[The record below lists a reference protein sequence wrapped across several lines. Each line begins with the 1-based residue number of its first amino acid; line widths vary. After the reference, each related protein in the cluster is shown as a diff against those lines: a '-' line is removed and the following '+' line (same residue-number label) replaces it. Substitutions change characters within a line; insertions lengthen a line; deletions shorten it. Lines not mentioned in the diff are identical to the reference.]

1 VYFLHA
7 LRRPSCYVPAVD
19 HATVRKI
26 LEKVIS
32 SPASINLPEFDE
44 AIRWVERR
52 GTTRQ
57 LDRGTDRDVY
67 STQFEAAAV
76 EMRVLRQ
83 LLAHGW
89 FSATAESAHRV
100 LTLLGREIS
109 LPGMDRREVSPRSP
123 ESREI
128 SPRGPEGRREVSPR
142 SPESREISPRG
153 PEGRREVSPRSPESR
168 EISPRGPEGRREVS
182 PRSPESREIPP
193 RGPEGRREVSPRS
206 PESREISPRGPEG
219 RREISPR
226 NPENREISPRGMET
240 SIGTKRPEGGRTNL
254 RQATPRGE
262 PIPKLFLRFVIS
274 FTGLLLF
281 AASLALVAWWVMSPP
296 PP

>member
-1 VYFLHA
+1 
-7 LRRPSCYVPAVD
+7 VD

-67 STQFEAAAV
+67 SSQFEAAAV

-89 FSATAESAHRV
+89 FSATAESANRV
-100 LTLLGREIS
+100 LALLGREIS
-109 LPGMDRREVSPRSP
+109 LSGMDRREISPRGP
-123 ESREI
+123 GSREI
-128 SPRGPEGRREVSPR
+128 SPRGLEN
-142 SPESREISPRG
+142 REISSRG
-153 PEGRREVSPRSPESR
+153 IESR
-168 EISPRGPEGRREVS
+168 
-182 PRSPESREIPP
+182 
-193 RGPEGRREVSPRS
+193 
-206 PESREISPRGPEG
+206 
-219 RREISPR
+219 
-226 NPENREISPRGMET
+226 REISPRGMQT
-240 SIGTKRPEGGRTNL
+240 SIGTNRSEGSRTNR
-254 RQATPRGE
+254 RQTTPRRE
-262 PIPKLFLRFVIS
+262 PILKLSFRFVIS
-274 FTGLLLF
+274 FAKLLLF
-281 AASLALVAWWVMSPP
+281 AASLALVAWWVMTPP

>member
-1 VYFLHA
+1 MYFLHA

-52 GTTRQ
+52 GSTRQ

-67 STQFEAAAV
+67 SSQFEAAAV

-109 LPGMDRREVSPRSP
+109 LPGLDRREISPRSP

-128 SPRGPEGRREVSPR
+128 SPRGT
-142 SPESREISPRG
+142 
-153 PEGRREVSPRSPESR
+153 
-168 EISPRGPEGRREVS
+168 
-182 PRSPESREIPP
+182 
-193 RGPEGRREVSPRS
+193 
-206 PESREISPRGPEG
+206 
-219 RREISPR
+219 
-226 NPENREISPRGMET
+226 ET
-240 SIGTKRPEGGRTNL
+240 SIGTNRSEGGRTSL
-254 RQATPRGE
+254 RQTTPRRE
-262 PIPKLFLRFVIS
+262 PILKLFFRFVIS

-281 AASLALVAWWVMSPP
+281 AASLALVAWWVMTPP

>member
-1 VYFLHA
+1 
-7 LRRPSCYVPAVD
+7 VD

-109 LPGMDRREVSPRSP
+109 LPGMDRRKIPPRGLGSP
-123 ESREI
+123 REI
-128 SPRGPEGRREVSPR
+128 SPRGPEGPREIPPRGLGSP
-142 SPESREISPRG
+142 REISPRG
-153 PEGRREVSPRSPESR
+153 LERP
-168 EISPRGPEGRREVS
+168 
-182 PRSPESREIPP
+182 REIPP
-193 RGPEGRREVSPRS
+193 RGL
-206 PESREISPRGPEG
+206 ESR
-219 RREISPR
+219 
-226 NPENREISPRGMET
+226 REISPRGMET
-240 SIGTKRPEGGRTNL
+240 STGTNRSEGGRTNL
-254 RQATPRGE
+254 RQTTPRRE
-262 PIPKLFLRFVIS
+262 PILKLFFRFVIS
-274 FTGLLLF
+274 FIGLLLF
-281 AASLALVAWWVMSPP
+281 AASLALVAWWVMNPP

>member
-1 VYFLHA
+1 
-7 LRRPSCYVPAVD
+7 VD

-26 LEKVIS
+26 LEKVVS

-44 AIRWVERR
+44 AIRWVERW

-67 STQFEAAAV
+67 SSQFEAAAV

-109 LPGMDRREVSPRSP
+109 LPGMDRRE
-123 ESREI
+123 I
-128 SPRGPEGRREVSPR
+128 SPRGPES
-142 SPESREISPRG
+142 
-153 PEGRREVSPRSPESR
+153 
-168 EISPRGPEGRREVS
+168 
-182 PRSPESREIPP
+182 
-193 RGPEGRREVSPRS
+193 
-206 PESREISPRGPEG
+206 
-219 RREISPR
+219 RREIFPR
-226 NPENREISPRGMET
+226 SLENREISPRGMET
-240 SIGTKRPEGGRTNL
+240 SIGTNRSEGGRTNL
-254 RQATPRGE
+254 RQTTPRRE
-262 PIPKLFLRFVIS
+262 PILKLFFRFVIS

-281 AASLALVAWWVMSPP
+281 AASLALVAWWVMTPP

>member
-1 VYFLHA
+1 MYFLHA

-26 LEKVIS
+26 LEKVTS

-67 STQFEAAAV
+67 SSQFEAAAV

-109 LPGMDRREVSPRSP
+109 LPGMDRREIFPRSPESREISPRGAESRREIFPRGPESREISPRGLESREVFPRSPESREISPRGLETREIFPRGPESRREISPRGPETRREISPRSP

-128 SPRGPEGRREVSPR
+128 SPRGT
-142 SPESREISPRG
+142 
-153 PEGRREVSPRSPESR
+153 
-168 EISPRGPEGRREVS
+168 
-182 PRSPESREIPP
+182 
-193 RGPEGRREVSPRS
+193 
-206 PESREISPRGPEG
+206 
-219 RREISPR
+219 
-226 NPENREISPRGMET
+226 ET
-240 SIGTKRPEGGRTNL
+240 SIGTNRSEGGRTSL
-254 RQATPRGE
+254 RQTTPRRE
-262 PIPKLFLRFVIS
+262 PILKLFFRFVIS

-281 AASLALVAWWVMSPP
+281 AASLALVAWWVMTPP

>member
-1 VYFLHA
+1 MYFLHA

-26 LEKVIS
+26 LENVIS

-52 GTTRQ
+52 GSTRQ

-67 STQFEAAAV
+67 SSQFEAAAV

-109 LPGMDRREVSPRSP
+109 LPGMDRREIFPRSPESREISPRGLETREIFPRGPESRREISPRSP

-128 SPRGPEGRREVSPR
+128 SPRGT
-142 SPESREISPRG
+142 
-153 PEGRREVSPRSPESR
+153 
-168 EISPRGPEGRREVS
+168 
-182 PRSPESREIPP
+182 
-193 RGPEGRREVSPRS
+193 
-206 PESREISPRGPEG
+206 
-219 RREISPR
+219 
-226 NPENREISPRGMET
+226 ET
-240 SIGTKRPEGGRTNL
+240 SIGTNRSEGGRTSL
-254 RQATPRGE
+254 RQTTPRRE
-262 PIPKLFLRFVIS
+262 PILKLFFRFVIS

-281 AASLALVAWWVMSPP
+281 AASLALVAWWVMTPP

>member
-26 LEKVIS
+26 LEKVTS

-52 GTTRQ
+52 GSTRQ

-67 STQFEAAAV
+67 SSQFEAAAV

-109 LPGMDRREVSPRSP
+109 LPGMDRREIFPRSPESREISPRGAESRREIFPRGPESREISPRGAESRREIFPRGPESREISPRGLESREVFPRSPESREISPRGLETREIFPRGPESRREISPRSP

-128 SPRGPEGRREVSPR
+128 SPRGT
-142 SPESREISPRG
+142 
-153 PEGRREVSPRSPESR
+153 
-168 EISPRGPEGRREVS
+168 
-182 PRSPESREIPP
+182 
-193 RGPEGRREVSPRS
+193 
-206 PESREISPRGPEG
+206 
-219 RREISPR
+219 
-226 NPENREISPRGMET
+226 ET
-240 SIGTKRPEGGRTNL
+240 SIGTNRSEGGRTSL
-254 RQATPRGE
+254 RQTTPRRE
-262 PIPKLFLRFVIS
+262 PILKLFFRFVIS

-281 AASLALVAWWVMSPP
+281 AASLALVAWWVMTPP

>member
-1 VYFLHA
+1 MYFRHA

-109 LPGMDRREVSPRSP
+109 LPGMDRREISPRGPEGRREVFPRSP

-128 SPRGPEGRREVSPR
+128 SPRG
-142 SPESREISPRG
+142 
-153 PEGRREVSPRSPESR
+153 
-168 EISPRGPEGRREVS
+168 
-182 PRSPESREIPP
+182 
-193 RGPEGRREVSPRS
+193 
-206 PESREISPRGPEG
+206 
-219 RREISPR
+219 
-226 NPENREISPRGMET
+226 MET
-240 SIGTKRPEGGRTNL
+240 SIETKRPEGGRTNL
-254 RQATPRGE
+254 RQATARRE
-262 PIPKLFLRFVIS
+262 PIPKLFFRFVIS

-281 AASLALVAWWVMSPP
+281 AASLALLAWWVMTPP

>member
-1 VYFLHA
+1 MLVHFLHA

-67 STQFEAAAV
+67 SSQFEAAAV

-89 FSATAESAHRV
+89 LAGTVKSAHRV

-109 LPGMDRREVSPRSP
+109 LPGVEN
-123 ESREI
+123 SREI
-128 SPRGPEGRREVSPR
+128 SLPGVEN
-142 SPESREISPRG
+142 SREISL
-153 PEGRREVSPRSPESR
+153 
-168 EISPRGPEGRREVS
+168 
-182 PRSPESREIPP
+182 
-193 RGPEGRREVSPRS
+193 
-206 PESREISPRGPEG
+206 
-219 RREISPR
+219 
-226 NPENREISPRGMET
+226 RGMESIAAT
-240 SIGTKRPEGGRTNL
+240 SQWERGGNNRRQTAACRP
-254 RQATPRGE
+254 
-262 PIPKLFLRFVIS
+262 PILKSWWSVPQWTKLFFHYFLYWIAVVCCIV
-274 FTGLLLF
+274 GLGSVVRRDSS
-281 AASLALVAWWVMSPP
+281 AALN
-296 PP
+296 

>member
-1 VYFLHA
+1 MYFLHT
-7 LRRPSCYVPAVD
+7 LRGPSCYVPAVD

-52 GTTRQ
+52 GSTRQ

-67 STQFEAAAV
+67 SSQFEAAAV

-109 LPGMDRREVSPRSP
+109 LPGMDRREISPRNLESRREISPRGPESRREISPRGP

-128 SPRGPEGRREVSPR
+128 SPRS
-142 SPESREISPRG
+142 
-153 PEGRREVSPRSPESR
+153 
-168 EISPRGPEGRREVS
+168 
-182 PRSPESREIPP
+182 
-193 RGPEGRREVSPRS
+193 
-206 PESREISPRGPEG
+206 
-219 RREISPR
+219 
-226 NPENREISPRGMET
+226 PENRQISPRGMET
-240 SIGTKRPEGGRTNL
+240 SIGTNRSEGGRTNL
-254 RQATPRGE
+254 RQTTPRRE
-262 PIPKLFLRFVIS
+262 PILKLFFRFVIS

-281 AASLALVAWWVMSPP
+281 AASLALVAWWVMNPP

>member
-1 VYFLHA
+1 
-7 LRRPSCYVPAVD
+7 VD
-19 HATVRKI
+19 HATVRII

-32 SPASINLPEFDE
+32 APASVNLPEFDE

-67 STQFEAAAV
+67 SSQFEAAAA

-109 LPGMDRREVSPRSP
+109 LPGMDPREISPRGLESRREISPHGP
-123 ESREI
+123 ESRREI
-128 SPRGPEGRREVSPR
+128 SPRGPESH
-142 SPESREISPRG
+142 REISPPG
-153 PEGRREVSPRSPESR
+153 IEVR
-168 EISPRGPEGRREVS
+168 
-182 PRSPESREIPP
+182 
-193 RGPEGRREVSPRS
+193 
-206 PESREISPRGPEG
+206 
-219 RREISPR
+219 
-226 NPENREISPRGMET
+226 REISPRGMET
-240 SIGTKRPEGGRTNL
+240 SIATNRSEGGRTNL
-254 RQATPRGE
+254 RQTTPRRE
-262 PIPKLFLRFVIS
+262 PILKLFFRFVIS
-274 FTGLLLF
+274 FIGLLLF
-281 AASLALVAWWVMSPP
+281 AASLALVAWWVMTPP

>member
-1 VYFLHA
+1 MYFLHA

-52 GTTRQ
+52 GSTRQ

-67 STQFEAAAV
+67 SSQFEAAAV

-109 LPGMDRREVSPRSP
+109 LPGMDRREISPRGLETREIFPRGPESRREISPRSP

-128 SPRGPEGRREVSPR
+128 SPRGT
-142 SPESREISPRG
+142 
-153 PEGRREVSPRSPESR
+153 
-168 EISPRGPEGRREVS
+168 
-182 PRSPESREIPP
+182 
-193 RGPEGRREVSPRS
+193 
-206 PESREISPRGPEG
+206 
-219 RREISPR
+219 
-226 NPENREISPRGMET
+226 ET
-240 SIGTKRPEGGRTNL
+240 SIGTNRSEGVRTNR
-254 RQATPRGE
+254 RQTTPRRE
-262 PIPKLFLRFVIS
+262 PILKLFFSFVIS
-274 FTGLLLF
+274 FAKLLLF
-281 AASLALVAWWVMSPP
+281 AASLALVAWWVMTPP

>member
-1 VYFLHA
+1 MYFLHA

-26 LEKVIS
+26 LENVIS

-52 GTTRQ
+52 GSTRQ

-67 STQFEAAAV
+67 SSQFEAAAV

-109 LPGMDRREVSPRSP
+109 LPGMDRRE
-123 ESREI
+123 I
-128 SPRGPEGRREVSPR
+128 SPRGPENREIFPR
-142 SPESREISPRG
+142 SPAS
-153 PEGRREVSPRSPESR
+153 
-168 EISPRGPEGRREVS
+168 
-182 PRSPESREIPP
+182 
-193 RGPEGRREVSPRS
+193 
-206 PESREISPRGPEG
+206 
-219 RREISPR
+219 
-226 NPENREISPRGMET
+226 REISPRGMET
-240 SIGTKRPEGGRTNL
+240 SIGTNRSEGGRTNL
-254 RQATPRGE
+254 RQTTARRE
-262 PIPKLFLRFVIS
+262 PILKLFFRFVIS

-281 AASLALVAWWVMSPP
+281 AASLALVAWWVMTPP

>member
-1 VYFLHA
+1 
-7 LRRPSCYVPAVD
+7 VD

-67 STQFEAAAV
+67 SSQFEAAAV

-89 FSATAESAHRV
+89 FSTTAESANRL

-109 LPGMDRREVSPRSP
+109 LPGMDRREISPRGPGGREISP
-123 ESREI
+123 RGLESREI
-128 SPRGPEGRREVSPR
+128 SPRGPRGREISPPGMDRREISPPGMDRREISPR
-142 SPESREISPRG
+142 GLESREISPRG
-153 PEGRREVSPRSPESR
+153 LESR
-168 EISPRGPEGRREVS
+168 EISSRGI
-182 PRSPESREIPP
+182 ESR
-193 RGPEGRREVSPRS
+193 
-206 PESREISPRGPEG
+206 
-219 RREISPR
+219 
-226 NPENREISPRGMET
+226 REISPRGMET
-240 SIGTKRPEGGRTNL
+240 SIGTNRSEGVRTNR
-254 RQATPRGE
+254 RQTTPRRE
-262 PIPKLFLRFVIS
+262 PILKLFFSFVIS
-274 FTGLLLF
+274 FAKLLLF
-281 AASLALVAWWVMSPP
+281 AASLALVAWWVMTPP
-296 PP
+296 PH

>member
-1 VYFLHA
+1 
-7 LRRPSCYVPAVD
+7 VD
-19 HATVRKI
+19 HAPVREI

-52 GTTRQ
+52 GSTRQ

-67 STQFEAAAV
+67 SSQFEAAAA

-109 LPGMDRREVSPRSP
+109 LPGMDRRE
-123 ESREI
+123 I
-128 SPRGPEGRREVSPR
+128 SPRGPENREIFPR
-142 SPESREISPRG
+142 SPAS
-153 PEGRREVSPRSPESR
+153 
-168 EISPRGPEGRREVS
+168 
-182 PRSPESREIPP
+182 
-193 RGPEGRREVSPRS
+193 
-206 PESREISPRGPEG
+206 
-219 RREISPR
+219 
-226 NPENREISPRGMET
+226 REISPRGMET
-240 SIGTKRPEGGRTNL
+240 SIGTNRSESGRTNL
-254 RQATPRGE
+254 RQTTPRRE
-262 PIPKLFLRFVIS
+262 PILKLFFRFVIS

-281 AASLALVAWWVMSPP
+281 AASLALVAWWVMTPP

>member
-1 VYFLHA
+1 MYFLHT
-7 LRRPSCYVPAVD
+7 LRGPSCYVPAVD

-67 STQFEAAAV
+67 SSQFEAAAV

-89 FSATAESAHRV
+89 FAGTVKSAHRV

-109 LPGMDRREVSPRSP
+109 LPGVENG
-123 ESREI
+123 REI
-128 SPRGPEGRREVSPR
+128 SL
-142 SPESREISPRG
+142 
-153 PEGRREVSPRSPESR
+153 
-168 EISPRGPEGRREVS
+168 
-182 PRSPESREIPP
+182 
-193 RGPEGRREVSPRS
+193 
-206 PESREISPRGPEG
+206 
-219 RREISPR
+219 
-226 NPENREISPRGMET
+226 RGMESIAAT
-240 SIGTKRPEGGRTNL
+240 SQWERGGNNRRQTMARRP
-254 RQATPRGE
+254 
-262 PIPKLFLRFVIS
+262 PIPKLFFHYFLYWIAVVCCIV
-274 FTGLLLF
+274 GLGSVVRRDSS
-281 AASLALVAWWVMSPP
+281 AA
-296 PP
+296 